1 MQADMS
7 QIQAVDV
14 IVVGAGMVGLT
25 AGLALHNE
33 GFKTL
38 VIDGRDDDFLDLAQ
52 TIQPQ
57 LESTD
62 NVDNYDNRVSALTK
76 ASENIFRN
84 LAVWPKMTAM
94 RTSAYRHMHVW
105 DGEGTGVVD
114 FSSDELHQ
122 PCLGHIVENSVALAA
137 LINTAKEQGLT
148 IMTGTKVVGL
158 SSPSD
163 SAKQGFRELICERK
177 QAAQAT
183 VSLTLQAKLVVGA
196 DGAMSKVRQLS
207 NIPLWQ
213 YDYGHN
219 AIVATVKTTNT
230 HANTAWQCF
239 TSDGPLAF
247 LPLSDANTC
256 SIVWS
261 TSVLHAQEL
270 MQLDETAFLKALSRA
285 FEHRLGDVL
294 AISERAMFPLRQRHA
309 KHYIQSGLALIGD
322 ASHTIHPLAG
332 QGVNL
337 GLLDVAALVQ
347 VLCHARKRKQ
357 HLGSQALLL
366 RFQRMRQTD
375 NLAMSAS
382 MQAFKW
388 LFEPQNS
395 AVTIARN
402 VGMHL
407 FNKVTPIKQHIVTQ
421 AMGLSGDLPKLASEQ
436 ANK

>member
-1 MQADMS
+1 MQADMN
-7 QIQAVDV
+7 QLEEMDV

-25 AGLALHNE
+25 AGLALHRQ

-38 VIDGRDDDFLDLAQ
+38 VIDGRDDTLLTLAQ
-52 TIQPQ
+52 TIQPR
-57 LESTD
+57 LNAESS
-62 NVDNYDNRVSALTK
+62 VENYDNRVSALTK

-84 LAVWPKMTAM
+84 LDVWPKITAM
-94 RTSAYRHMHVW
+94 RTSAYQHMSVW
-105 DGEGTGVVD
+105 DGEGTGVVE
-114 FSSDELHQ
+114 FSSDDLHQ

-137 LINTAKEQGLT
+137 LIQTAQEQGLR
-148 IMTGTKVVGL
+148 IMTGTKVVDMPAVNEGV
-158 SSPSD
+158 
-163 SAKQGFRELICERK
+163 RELVCEQK
-177 QAAQAT
+177 QQGRDS
-183 VSLTLQAKLVVGA
+183 VSVTLRAKLVVGA

-213 YDYGHN
+213 WDYGHN
-219 AIVATVKTTNT
+219 AIVATVTTKNT
-230 HANTAWQCF
+230 HNNTAWQRF
-239 TSDGPLAF
+239 TDDGPLAF

-270 MQLDETAFLKALSRA
+270 MQLDEQAFMTALGRA
-285 FEHRLGDVL
+285 FEHRLGEVL
-294 AISERAMFPLRQRHA
+294 TISERAMFPLRQRHA
-309 KHYIQSGLALIGD
+309 KHYIQNGLALIGD

-337 GLLDVAALVQ
+337 GLLDAAALVD
-347 VLCHARKRKQ
+347 VLRHGRERKQ

-366 RFQRMRQTD
+366 KFQRARQTD

-388 LFEPQNS
+388 LFEPQNT

-407 FNKVTPIKQHIVTQ
+407 FNKATPIKQHLVTQ
-421 AMGLSGDLPKLASEQ
+421 AMGLSGDLPKLASVQ
-436 ANK
+436 SHK